1 MHPVSTDGAR
11 AVMRR
16 LLAARWQQV
25 RGAGPALEL
34 VAREPRASPARAT
47 DLATARR
54 IRLEVHEMPSAAAR
68 DVAARNSH
76 ESGVG

>member
-1 MHPVSTDGAR
+1 MLVMGILNVTPDSFADGG
-11 AVMRR
+11 
-16 LLAARWQQV
+16 LHYD
-25 RGAGPALEL
+25 
-34 VAREPRASPARAT
+34 T